1 MADASRSGSENDS
14 LLDLYG
20 HAISAPESIERRDPT
35 SQQPTLPQADPL
47 FTLEDEDPERSRWI
61 HRDKLALIESH
72 ELQEAGIKLPRH
84 SSLHGRSGSR
94 SRSRKSH
101 SRGASRDLPV
111 AGNQEQ
117 EHELLPRR
125 EGKRPRTRSP
135 QKQHQDL
142 ERPLADIP
150 DYDLRMPEEIA
161 SDSSPVYRQQGLRS
175 SSSRIPLP
183 TSTAVPIPQEHRER
197 HTPLPRSRGASGS
210 WPAGDEDG
218 VGYNKLRRRSQ
229 SVGSAVLLDGDEPL
243 KSNGASNGVDH
254 VLNIESPISISKQH
268 TVETK
273 ATPSNHARK
282 ASATLRNVTEPQKAR
297 VASTTPRSSPASL
310 PRSRS
315 GLEPRPATAVNR
327 LEGDAPWIAD
337 MYKPDPRLPPDQQLV
352 PTHAKRLQQKQI
364 EEEAKSNASTP
375 PQISDFNPVAVHTQ
389 NGLRPPSP
397 SVARSPRDL
406 NEKSPAENQAG
417 WPLNVSPKPS
427 MTNANGNANSN
438 GGGNSPGG
446 ASDHAGY
453 STIPKVRSTPTIGSA
468 PSPKLDQQPMRRE
481 IEKQV
486 KEKEPSCACCIVM

>member
-20 HAISAPESIERRDPT
+20 HPISVAESMERRDRT
-35 SQQPTLPQADPL
+35 SPQPTLPQADPL

-61 HRDKLALIESH
+61 HRDKLAMIESH
-72 ELQEAGIKLPRH
+72 ELQEAGITLPRH

-94 SRSRKSH
+94 SRSKKSH
-101 SRGASRDLPV
+101 SRGPSRDLPV

-135 QKQHQDL
+135 QKQQQ
-142 ERPLADIP
+142 EAEMAVADIP
-150 DYDLRMPEEIA
+150 DYDLRTPEEIA

-175 SSSRIPLP
+175 SSSRIPLS
-183 TSTAVPIPQEHRER
+183 TSTAMPIPQEHRER
-197 HTPLPRSRGASGS
+197 HTPLPRMRGASGS
-210 WPAGDEDG
+210 WPSGDEDG
-218 VGYNKLRRRSQ
+218 VVYNKLRRRSQ
-229 SVGSAVLLDGDEPL
+229 SVGSQILLDGEEPL
-243 KSNGASNGVDH
+243 KSNGTSNGINH
-254 VLNIESPISISKQH
+254 VSNADSPMSISKQH
-268 TVETK
+268 TAETK
-273 ATPSNHARK
+273 VTPSNHARK
-282 ASATLRNVTEPQKAR
+282 ASATLRNVSEPQKAR
-297 VASTTPRSSPASL
+297 VASTTSRSSPAL
-310 PRSRS
+310 QPKSRS
-315 GLEPRPATAVNR
+315 GVESRPATAIDR
-327 LEGDAPWIAD
+327 LEGEAPWIAD

-352 PTHAKRLQQKQI
+352 PTHAKRLQQKQL
-364 EEEAKSNASTP
+364 EEEAKANASTP
-375 PQISDFNPVAVHTQ
+375 PRSLDFNPVAVHTQ
-389 NGLRPPSP
+389 NGLQPPSP

-427 MTNANGNANSN
+427 IANVNGSTNSN
-438 GGGNSPGG
+438 RGGNSPSG

-453 STIPKVRSTPTIGSA
+453 STIPKVRSTPPIEST

-486 KEKEPSCACCIVM
+486 KEKEPSCGCCIVM

>member
-1 MADASRSGSENDS
+1 M
-14 LLDLYG
+14 
-20 HAISAPESIERRDPT
+20 
-35 SQQPTLPQADPL
+35 
-47 FTLEDEDPERSRWI
+47 
-61 HRDKLALIESH
+61 IESH

-101 SRGASRDLPV
+101 SRGPSRDLPF
-111 AGNQEQ
+111 AGNQEL
-117 EHELLPRR
+117 EHELLPRK

-135 QKQHQDL
+135 QKQQQ
-142 ERPLADIP
+142 EADVTLIDTP
-150 DYDLRMPEEIA
+150 DYDLRTPEEIA

-175 SSSRIPLP
+175 SSSRIPLS
-183 TSTAVPIPQEHRER
+183 TSTAMPISQQHRER
-197 HTPLPRSRGASGS
+197 HTPLPRFRGASGS
-210 WPAGDEDG
+210 WPSGDEDA

-229 SVGSAVLLDGDEPL
+229 SVGSQVLLDSDEPL
-243 KSNGASNGVDH
+243 KSNGTSNGADH
-254 VLNIESPISISKQH
+254 DSNIESPTSTSKQH
-268 TVETK
+268 TAETK
-273 ATPSNHARK
+273 VTPSNHTRK
-282 ASATLRNVTEPQKAR
+282 ASATLRNVSEPPKSRA
-297 VASTTPRSSPASL
+297 ASTTPRSSPASR
-310 PRSRS
+310 PKSRS
-315 GLEPRPATAVNR
+315 GLEPRPATANTR

-352 PTHAKRLQQKQI
+352 PTHAKRLQQKQL

-375 PQISDFNPVAVHTQ
+375 SQNPDFNPVAVHTQ
-389 NGLRPPSP
+389 NGLQPPSP

-427 MTNANGNANSN
+427 MTNTNGNASGN
-438 GGGNSPGG
+438 GGGSSPGG

-453 STIPKVRSTPTIGSA
+453 STIPKVRSTPPIGSA
-468 PSPKLDQQPMRRE
+468 PSPKVDQQPMRRE

>member
-20 HAISAPESIERRDPT
+20 HPISASESMERRDRT
-35 SQQPTLPQADPL
+35 SPHHTLPQADPL

-61 HRDKLALIESH
+61 HRDKLAMIESH

-101 SRGASRDLPV
+101 SRGPSRDLPG

-135 QKQHQDL
+135 QKQQQ
-142 ERPLADIP
+142 EPEMALAEIP
-150 DYDLRMPEEIA
+150 DYDLRTPEEIA
-161 SDSSPVYRQQGLRS
+161 SDSSPGYRQQGLRS

-183 TSTAVPIPQEHRER
+183 TSTAMPIPQEHRER

-210 WPAGDEDG
+210 WPSGDEDG

-229 SVGSAVLLDGDEPL
+229 SVGSPVLLDGDETQ
-243 KSNGASNGVDH
+243 KSNGTSNGVNLP
-254 VLNIESPISISKQH
+254 LNIESPMSVSKQH
-268 TVETK
+268 NAETK
-273 ATPSNHARK
+273 VTPPNHARK
-282 ASATLRNVTEPQKAR
+282 GSATLRNVSEPQKAR
-297 VASTTPRSSPASL
+297 AGPTTPRSSPASL

-315 GLEPRPATAVNR
+315 GIEPRPATAITR

-352 PTHAKRLQQKQI
+352 PTHAKRLQQKQL
-364 EEEAKSNASTP
+364 EEEAKSNVSTP
-375 PQISDFNPVAVHTQ
+375 PQNSDFNPVAVHTQ
-389 NGLRPPSP
+389 NGLQPPSP

-427 MTNANGNANSN
+427 MTNANGSANGN
-438 GGGNSPGG
+438 GGGSSPGG

-453 STIPKVRSTPTIGSA
+453 STIPKVRSTPPIGSA

-486 KEKEPSCACCIVM
+486 KEKEPSCGCCIVM